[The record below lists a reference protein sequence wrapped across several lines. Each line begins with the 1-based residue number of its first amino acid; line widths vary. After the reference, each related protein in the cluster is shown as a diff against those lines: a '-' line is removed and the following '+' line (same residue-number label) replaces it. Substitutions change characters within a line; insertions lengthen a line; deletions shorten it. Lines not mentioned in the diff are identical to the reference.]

1 MSKSKSQE
9 KFDAAVELK
18 LLNQKQLESIK
29 LEQKKT
35 KFSPLEIA
43 IRKGYLTRKQLD
55 LLGIITNPTSLVP
68 GYRIDG
74 YLGQGGSGTVYKAT
88 QLRMDRSVAIKT
100 LNRIAA
106 HNDLT
111 PKRFEREA
119 KIIGRLRH
127 PNIISAF
134 DFGIHNEQLYLVME
148 FADGIDADEFLA
160 KQQRIPEL
168 QAWHIARQVCH
179 ALENAIQHGVT
190 HRDIKPGNLILTT
203 ATAGNQ
209 LPANVPLVKVADFGL
224 AKFSDKNLD
233 ATITLDQTVSGTPFY
248 MSPEQV
254 KAEKIDHRSDIY
266 SLGTTTWHLIAGT
279 PPITGSSPLDVITN
293 KMKLEDDWLEKPPE
307 DISSTSFELL
317 KKMCRFDREHRI
329 DDYPDLNR
337 EIESVIEQLE
347 TNTSVETAGFVLND
361 NPFSAAAKVTTIHE
375 LAKTLTG
382 DENLKVDT
390 TDREITSSDT
400 IKLSSRRTQSQPL
413 DTHAAS
419 HDWPISRW
427 LPIAIGVIVLPI
439 VAYLFWPTGQ
449 VSNKNLSPKN
459 TTLGDRLVEFSGPPI
474 FLFDGRNINPTQK
487 FTGTWEPAEGAE
499 GESILSGNG
508 TRNFRCQDAE
518 GNSLQ
523 NFRFVCGFRHHE
535 AETIGFQLLD
545 ELGTEIWKVDIKP
558 DEATLKKENEP
569 MLLAGC
575 SLQQFDQAKT
585 FGYHQ
590 FRIEAQ
596 PDHWRIEIDDQ
607 VLAEI
612 PKTKDQS
619 TGQRTI
625 QLSVGGSGAAHF
637 EQIRFRSFKIK

>member
-18 LLNQKQLESIK
+18 LLNPKQLESVK
-29 LEQKKT
+29 LEQEKSDL
-35 KFSPLEIA
+35 SPLEIS
-43 IRKGYLTRKQLD
+43 IRKGFLTRKQLD
-55 LLGIITNPTSLVP
+55 LLDIIANPTSTVP

-106 HNDLT
+106 HNELT

-160 KQQRIPEL
+160 KQQHIPEF
-168 QAWHIARQVCH
+168 QAWHITRQVCH

-203 ATAGNQ
+203 APAGTQ

-224 AKFSDKNLD
+224 AKFSDKKLD

-266 SLGTTTWHLIAGT
+266 SLGATTWHLITGT
-279 PPITGSSPLDVITN
+279 PPINGSSPLDVITN
-293 KMKLEDDWLEKPPE
+293 KMKLEDDWLSEPPA
-307 DISSTSFELL
+307 DISNVGFELL
-317 KKMCRFDREHRI
+317 KKMCRHDREHRI
-329 DDYPDLNR
+329 DDYSALNR
-337 EIESVIEQLE
+337 EIESVIQQLE
-347 TNTSVETAGFVLND
+347 PTTSVKTAEFTPSD
-361 NPFSAAAKVTTIHE
+361 THFSVSAKVTTIHE
-375 LAKTLTG
+375 LAKTLAV
-382 DENLKVDT
+382 EQNLKADVTSRD
-390 TDREITSSDT
+390 ITSNET
-400 IKLSSRRTQSQPL
+400 TRLSSSTEQSQPL
-413 DTHAAS
+413 ITKSAS
-419 HDWPISRW
+419 GGWPISRW
-427 LPIAIGVIVLPI
+427 LPIAIGVILLPI
-439 VAYLFWPTGQ
+439 VAYLFWPNGQ
-449 VSNKNLSPKN
+449 VANNNPDSKN
-459 TTLGDRLVEFSGPPI
+459 TTSSTRLVEFSGPPI
-474 FLFDGRNINPTQK
+474 FLFDGKKIEPTQK
-487 FTGTWEPAEGAE
+487 FTGTWEPARGVEG
-499 GESILSGNG
+499 GTILSGNG
-508 TRNFRCQDAE
+508 TRNFRCQDA
-518 GNSLQ
+518 NRNPLQ

-545 ELGTEIWKVDIKP
+545 QAGTEVWKATIKP
-558 DEATLKKENEP
+558 DKATLKNGTTSSMCP
-569 MLLAGC
+569 
-575 SLQQFDQAKT
+575 LQQFDQAENY
-585 FGYHQ
+585 GYHQ

-596 PDHWRIEIDDQ
+596 LDHWRVEIDDQ
-607 VLAEI
+607 VLSEI
-612 PKTKDQS
+612 PKTNDQS
-619 TGQRTI
+619 TGEYTI
-625 QLSVGGSGAAHF
+625 QLSASGSGAAHF
-637 EQIRFRSFKIK
+637 EQIRFRSFKVE

>member
-18 LLNQKQLESIK
+18 LLNQKQLDSIK
-29 LEQKKT
+29 SEQKKS
-35 KFSPLEIA
+35 KIPPLEIA

-55 LLGIITNPTSLVP
+55 LLEIITNPTSLVP

-160 KQQRIPEL
+160 KQQRILEF

-203 ATAGNQ
+203 APAGTQ
-209 LPANVPLVKVADFGL
+209 LPTNVPLVKVADFGL
-224 AKFSDKNLD
+224 AKFSDKKLD

-266 SLGTTTWHLIAGT
+266 SLGTTTWHLITGT
-279 PPITGSSPLDVITN
+279 PPITGGSPLDVITN
-293 KMKLEDDWLEKPPE
+293 KMKLEDEWLSKLPE
-307 DISSTSFELL
+307 GISKTGFELL
-317 KKMCRFDREHRI
+317 KKMCRYDREHRI
-329 DDYPDLNR
+329 DDYPTLSR

-347 TNTSVETAGFVLND
+347 QNTSKETAGLAPND
-361 NPFSAAAKVTTIHE
+361 NPFSGTAKVTTIHE
-375 LAKTLTG
+375 LAKTLT
-382 DENLKVDT
+382 DNETLNADT
-390 TDREITSSDT
+390 TDQDITSSET
-400 IKLSSRRTQSQPL
+400 TRLSSQQTHSQLL
-413 DTHAAS
+413 DTEAADGGWS
-419 HDWPISRW
+419 ISRW
-427 LPIAIGVIVLPI
+427 LPIAIGMIILPI
-439 VAYLFWPTGQ
+439 VAYLFWPTGE
-449 VSNKNLSPKN
+449 VPNKNPSPNN
-459 TTLGDRLVEFSGPPI
+459 TTLGNRLVEFSGPPV
-474 FLFDGRNINPTQK
+474 FLFDGRNIDPTQK
-487 FTGTWEPAEGAE
+487 FTGTWEPAQGAE

-508 TRNFRCQDAE
+508 TRNFRCQD
-518 GNSLQ
+518 GDRNSLQ

-535 AETIGFQLLD
+535 ADTIGFQLLD
-545 ELGTEIWKVDIKP
+545 ESGTAIWKVDINP
-558 DEATLKKENEP
+558 DKATLKNGTTSS
-569 MLLAGC
+569 MC
-575 SLQQFDQAKT
+575 SLQQFDQAKN

-590 FRIEAQ
+590 FRVEAQ
-596 PDHWRIEIDDQ
+596 PEHWRIEIDDQ
-607 VLAEI
+607 VLGEI
-612 PKTKDQS
+612 PENNDPSATS
-619 TGQRTI
+619 QRTI

-637 EQIRFRSFKIK
+637 EQIRFRAFKTQ

>member
-18 LLNQKQLESIK
+18 LLNQKQLDSIK
-29 LEQKKT
+29 SEQKKS
-35 KFSPLEIA
+35 KIPPLEIA

-55 LLGIITNPTSLVP
+55 LLEIITNPTSLVP

-106 HNDLT
+106 HNELT

-160 KQQRIPEL
+160 KQQRILEF

-203 ATAGNQ
+203 APAGTQ
-209 LPANVPLVKVADFGL
+209 LPTNVPLVKVADFGL
-224 AKFSDKNLD
+224 AKFSDKKLD

-266 SLGTTTWHLIAGT
+266 SLGTTTWHLITGT
-279 PPITGSSPLDVITN
+279 PPITGGSPLDVITN
-293 KMKLEDDWLEKPPE
+293 KMKLEDEWLSKLPE
-307 DISSTSFELL
+307 GISKTGFELL
-317 KKMCRFDREHRI
+317 KKMCRYDREHRI
-329 DDYPDLNR
+329 DDYPTLSR

-347 TNTSVETAGFVLND
+347 QNTSKETAGLAPND
-361 NPFSAAAKVTTIHE
+361 NPFSGTAKVTTIHE
-375 LAKTLTG
+375 LAKTLT
-382 DENLKVDT
+382 DNETLNADT
-390 TDREITSSDT
+390 TDQDITSSET
-400 IKLSSRRTQSQPL
+400 TRLSSQQTHSQLL
-413 DTHAAS
+413 DTEAADGGWS
-419 HDWPISRW
+419 ISRW
-427 LPIAIGVIVLPI
+427 LPIAIGMIILPI
-439 VAYLFWPTGQ
+439 VAYLFWPTGE
-449 VSNKNLSPKN
+449 VPNKNPSPNN
-459 TTLGDRLVEFSGPPI
+459 TTLGNRLVEFSGPPV
-474 FLFDGRNINPTQK
+474 FLFDGRNIDPTQK
-487 FTGTWEPAEGAE
+487 FTGTWEPAQGAE

-508 TRNFRCQDAE
+508 TRNFRCQD
-518 GNSLQ
+518 GDRNSLQ

-535 AETIGFQLLD
+535 ADTIGFQLLD
-545 ELGTEIWKVDIKP
+545 ESGTAIWKVDINP
-558 DEATLKKENEP
+558 DKATLKNGTTSS
-569 MLLAGC
+569 MC
-575 SLQQFDQAKT
+575 SLQQFDQAKN

-590 FRIEAQ
+590 FRVEAQ
-596 PDHWRIEIDDQ
+596 PEHWRIEIDDQ
-607 VLAEI
+607 VLGEI
-612 PKTKDQS
+612 PENNDPSATS
-619 TGQRTI
+619 QRTI

-637 EQIRFRSFKIK
+637 EQIRFRAFKTQ

>member
-18 LLNQKQLESIK
+18 LLNQKQLDSIK
-29 LEQKKT
+29 SEQKKS
-35 KFSPLEIA
+35 KIPPLEIA

-55 LLGIITNPTSLVP
+55 LLEIITNPTSLVP

-160 KQQRIPEL
+160 KQQRILEF

-203 ATAGNQ
+203 APAGTQ
-209 LPANVPLVKVADFGL
+209 LPTNVPLVKVADFGL
-224 AKFSDKNLD
+224 AKFSDKKLD

-266 SLGTTTWHLIAGT
+266 SLGTTTWHLITGT
-279 PPITGSSPLDVITN
+279 PPITGGSPLDVITN
-293 KMKLEDDWLEKPPE
+293 KMKLEDEWLSKLPE
-307 DISSTSFELL
+307 GISKTGFELL
-317 KKMCRFDREHRI
+317 KKMCRYDREHRI
-329 DDYPDLNR
+329 DDYPTLSR

-347 TNTSVETAGFVLND
+347 QNTSKETAGLAPND
-361 NPFSAAAKVTTIHE
+361 NPFSGTAKVTTIHE
-375 LAKTLTG
+375 LAKTLT
-382 DENLKVDT
+382 DNETLNADT
-390 TDREITSSDT
+390 TDQDITSSET
-400 IKLSSRRTQSQPL
+400 TRLSSQQTHSQLL
-413 DTHAAS
+413 DTEAADGGWS
-419 HDWPISRW
+419 ISRW
-427 LPIAIGVIVLPI
+427 LPIAIGMIILPI

-449 VSNKNLSPKN
+449 VPNKNPSPNN
-459 TTLGDRLVEFSGPPI
+459 TTLGNRLVEFSGPPV
-474 FLFDGRNINPTQK
+474 FLFDGRNIDPTQK
-487 FTGTWEPAEGAE
+487 FTGTWEPAQGAE

-508 TRNFRCQDAE
+508 TRNFRCQD
-518 GNSLQ
+518 GDRNSLQ

-535 AETIGFQLLD
+535 ADTIGFQLLD
-545 ELGTEIWKVDIKP
+545 ESGTAIWKVDINP
-558 DEATLKKENEP
+558 DKATLKNGTTSS
-569 MLLAGC
+569 MC
-575 SLQQFDQAKT
+575 SLQQFDQAKN

-590 FRIEAQ
+590 FRVEAQ
-596 PDHWRIEIDDQ
+596 PEHWRIEIDDQ
-607 VLAEI
+607 VLGEI
-612 PKTKDQS
+612 PENNDPSATS
-619 TGQRTI
+619 QRTI

-637 EQIRFRSFKIK
+637 EQIRFRAFKTQ

>member
-1 MSKSKSQE
+1 MSKSKNQE

-18 LLNQKQLESIK
+18 LLNQKQLGSIK
-29 LEQKKT
+29 LEQKKSE
-35 KFSPLEIA
+35 FPPLEIA

-55 LLGIITNPTSLVP
+55 LLSIITNPTSLVP

-106 HNDLT
+106 HNELT

-148 FADGIDADEFLA
+148 FADGIDADELLA
-160 KQQRIPEL
+160 IQQHIPEF

-224 AKFSDKNLD
+224 AKFSDKKLD
-233 ATITLDQTVSGTPFY
+233 ATITLDQTVTGTPFY

-254 KAEKIDHRSDIY
+254 KAEKVDHRSDIY
-266 SLGTTTWHLIAGT
+266 SLGTTTWHLITGT

-307 DISSTSFELL
+307 GISNTSFELL
-317 KKMCRFDREHRI
+317 KKMCRFDCEHRI
-329 DDYPDLNR
+329 GDYSDLNR
-337 EIESVIEQLE
+337 EIESVIGQLE
-347 TNTSVETAGFVLND
+347 TNTSVETVEFAINGNS
-361 NPFSAAAKVTTIHE
+361 FSAAAKVTTIHE

-382 DENLKVDT
+382 DENLKAGT
-390 TDREITSSDT
+390 TEQDITSSET
-400 IKLSSRRTQSQPL
+400 TRLSGLPQQSQPL
-413 DTHAAS
+413 GTHTTGR
-419 HDWPISRW
+419 DWPISRW
-427 LPIAIGVIVLPI
+427 LSIAIGVIILPI

-449 VSNKNLSPKN
+449 VPSKNLSPEN
-459 TTLGDRLVEFSGPPI
+459 TTLGNRLVEFSGPPI
-474 FLFDGRNINPTQK
+474 FLFDGRNIDPTQK
-487 FTGTWEPAEGAE
+487 FTGTWEPTQGAE

-508 TRNFRCQDAE
+508 TRNFRCQDAD

-535 AETIGFQLLD
+535 AEAIGFQLLD
-545 ELGTEIWKVDIKP
+545 ESGTAMWKVDIKR
-558 DEATLKKENEP
+558 DKAALQKENEP
-569 MLLAGC
+569 IVLSEC
-575 SLQQFDQAKT
+575 SLQQFDQVKT

-607 VLAEI
+607 VLGEI
-612 PKTKDQS
+612 PKTNDHAS
-619 TGQRTI
+619 QRLI
-625 QLSVGGSGAAHF
+625 QLSVSGSGAAHF

>member
-18 LLNQKQLESIK
+18 LLNQKQLDSIK
-29 LEQKKT
+29 SEQKKS
-35 KFSPLEIA
+35 KIPPLEIA

-55 LLGIITNPTSLVP
+55 LLEIITNPTSLVP

-100 LNRIAA
+100 LNRTAA
-106 HNDLT
+106 HNELT

-160 KQQRIPEL
+160 KQQRILEF

-203 ATAGNQ
+203 APAGTQ
-209 LPANVPLVKVADFGL
+209 LPTNVPLVKVADFGL
-224 AKFSDKNLD
+224 AKFSDKKLD

-266 SLGTTTWHLIAGT
+266 SLGTTTWHLITGT
-279 PPITGSSPLDVITN
+279 PPITGGSPLDVITN
-293 KMKLEDDWLEKPPE
+293 KMKLEDEWLSKLPE
-307 DISSTSFELL
+307 GISKTGFELL
-317 KKMCRFDREHRI
+317 KKMCRYDREHRI
-329 DDYPDLNR
+329 DDYPTLSR

-347 TNTSVETAGFVLND
+347 QNTSKETAGLAPND
-361 NPFSAAAKVTTIHE
+361 NPFSGTAKVTTIHE
-375 LAKTLTG
+375 LAKTLT
-382 DENLKVDT
+382 DNETLNADT
-390 TDREITSSDT
+390 TDQDITSSET
-400 IKLSSRRTQSQPL
+400 TRLSSQQTHSQLL
-413 DTHAAS
+413 DTEAADGGWS
-419 HDWPISRW
+419 ISRW
-427 LPIAIGVIVLPI
+427 LPIAIGMIILPI
-439 VAYLFWPTGQ
+439 VAYLFWPTGE
-449 VSNKNLSPKN
+449 VPNKNPSPNN
-459 TTLGDRLVEFSGPPI
+459 TTLGNRLVEFSGPPV
-474 FLFDGRNINPTQK
+474 FLFDGRNIDPTQK
-487 FTGTWEPAEGAE
+487 FTGTWEPAQGAE
-499 GESILSGNG
+499 GASILSGNG
-508 TRNFRCQDAE
+508 TRNFRCQD
-518 GNSLQ
+518 GDRNSLQ

-535 AETIGFQLLD
+535 ADTIGFQLLD
-545 ELGTEIWKVDIKP
+545 ESGTAIWKVDINP
-558 DEATLKKENEP
+558 DKATLKNGTTSS
-569 MLLAGC
+569 MC
-575 SLQQFDQAKT
+575 SLQQFDQAKN

-590 FRIEAQ
+590 FRVEAQ
-596 PDHWRIEIDDQ
+596 PEHWRIEIDDQ
-607 VLAEI
+607 VLGEI
-612 PKTKDQS
+612 PENNDPSATS
-619 TGQRTI
+619 QRTI

-637 EQIRFRSFKIK
+637 EQIRFRAFKTQ

>member
-18 LLNQKQLESIK
+18 LLNQKQLDSIK
-29 LEQKKT
+29 SEQKKS
-35 KFSPLEIA
+35 KIPPLEIA

-55 LLGIITNPTSLVP
+55 LLEIITNPTSLVP

-160 KQQRIPEL
+160 KQQRIPEF

-203 ATAGNQ
+203 APAGTQ
-209 LPANVPLVKVADFGL
+209 LPTNVPLVKVADFGL
-224 AKFSDKNLD
+224 AKFSDKKLD

-266 SLGTTTWHLIAGT
+266 SLGTTTWHLITGT
-279 PPITGSSPLDVITN
+279 PPITGGSPLDVITN
-293 KMKLEDDWLEKPPE
+293 KMKLEDEWLSKLPE
-307 DISSTSFELL
+307 GISKTGFELL
-317 KKMCRFDREHRI
+317 KKMCRYDREHRI
-329 DDYPDLNR
+329 DDYPTLSR

-347 TNTSVETAGFVLND
+347 QNTSKETAGLAPND
-361 NPFSAAAKVTTIHE
+361 NPFSGTAKVTTIHE
-375 LAKTLTG
+375 LAKTLT
-382 DENLKVDT
+382 DNETLNADT
-390 TDREITSSDT
+390 TDQDITSSET
-400 IKLSSRRTQSQPL
+400 TRLSSQQTHSQLL
-413 DTHAAS
+413 DTEAADGGWS
-419 HDWPISRW
+419 ISRW
-427 LPIAIGVIVLPI
+427 LPIAIGVIILPI
-439 VAYLFWPTGQ
+439 VAYLFWPAGQ
-449 VSNKNLSPKN
+449 VPSKNHSQKN

-474 FLFDGRNINPTQK
+474 FLFDGRSIKATQK
-487 FTGTWEPAEGAE
+487 FTGTWEPAEGVE
-499 GESILSGNG
+499 GASILSGNG
-508 TRNFRCQDAE
+508 TRNFRCQD
-518 GNSLQ
+518 GDRNSLQ

-535 AETIGFQLLD
+535 ADTIGFQLLD
-545 ELGTEIWKVDIKP
+545 ESGTAIWKVDINP
-558 DEATLKKENEP
+558 DKATLKNGTTSS
-569 MLLAGC
+569 MC
-575 SLQQFDQAKT
+575 SLQQFDQAKN

-590 FRIEAQ
+590 FRVEAQ
-596 PDHWRIEIDDQ
+596 PEHWRIEIDDQ
-607 VLAEI
+607 VLGEI
-612 PKTKDQS
+612 PENNDPSATS
-619 TGQRTI
+619 QRTI

-637 EQIRFRSFKIK
+637 EQIRFRAFKTQ

>member
-18 LLNQKQLESIK
+18 LLNQKQLDSIK
-29 LEQKKT
+29 SEQKKS
-35 KFSPLEIA
+35 KIPPLEIA

-55 LLGIITNPTSLVP
+55 LLEIITNPTSLVP

-106 HNDLT
+106 HNELT

-160 KQQRIPEL
+160 KQQRILEF

-203 ATAGNQ
+203 APAGTQ
-209 LPANVPLVKVADFGL
+209 LPTNVPLVKVADFGL
-224 AKFSDKNLD
+224 AKFSDKKLD

-266 SLGTTTWHLIAGT
+266 SLGTTTWHLITGT
-279 PPITGSSPLDVITN
+279 PPITGGSPLDVITN
-293 KMKLEDDWLEKPPE
+293 KMKLEDEWLSKLPE
-307 DISSTSFELL
+307 GISKTGFELL
-317 KKMCRFDREHRI
+317 KKMCRYDREHRI
-329 DDYPDLNR
+329 DDYPTLSR

-347 TNTSVETAGFVLND
+347 QNTSNETAGLAPND
-361 NPFSAAAKVTTIHE
+361 NPFSGTAKVTTIHE
-375 LAKTLTG
+375 LAKTLT
-382 DENLKVDT
+382 DSETLNADT
-390 TDREITSSDT
+390 TDQDITSSET
-400 IKLSSRRTQSQPL
+400 TRLSSQQTHSQLL
-413 DTHAAS
+413 DTEAADGGWS
-419 HDWPISRW
+419 ISRW
-427 LPIAIGVIVLPI
+427 LPIAIGMIILPI

-449 VSNKNLSPKN
+449 VPNKNPSPNN
-459 TTLGDRLVEFSGPPI
+459 TTLGNRLVEFSGPPV
-474 FLFDGRNINPTQK
+474 FLFDGRNIDPTQK
-487 FTGTWEPAEGAE
+487 FTGTWEPAQGAE

-508 TRNFRCQDAE
+508 TRNFRCQD
-518 GNSLQ
+518 GDRSSLQ

-535 AETIGFQLLD
+535 ADTIGFQLLD
-545 ELGTEIWKVDIKP
+545 ESGTAIWKVDINP
-558 DEATLKKENEP
+558 DKATLKNGTTSS
-569 MLLAGC
+569 MC
-575 SLQQFDQAKT
+575 SLQQFDQAKN

-590 FRIEAQ
+590 FRVEAQ
-596 PDHWRIEIDDQ
+596 PEHWRIEIDDQ
-607 VLAEI
+607 VLGEI
-612 PKTKDQS
+612 PENNDPSATS
-619 TGQRTI
+619 QRTI

-637 EQIRFRSFKIK
+637 EQIRFRAFKTQ

>member
-18 LLNQKQLESIK
+18 LLNQKQLDSIK
-29 LEQKKT
+29 SEQKKS
-35 KFSPLEIA
+35 KIPPLEIA

-55 LLGIITNPTSLVP
+55 LLEIITNPTSLVP

-160 KQQRIPEL
+160 KQQRIPEF

-203 ATAGNQ
+203 APAGTQ
-209 LPANVPLVKVADFGL
+209 LPTNVPLVKVADFGL
-224 AKFSDKNLD
+224 AKFSDKKLD

-266 SLGTTTWHLIAGT
+266 SLGTTTWHLITGT
-279 PPITGSSPLDVITN
+279 PPITGGSPLDVITN
-293 KMKLEDDWLEKPPE
+293 KMKLEDEWLSKLPE
-307 DISSTSFELL
+307 GISKTGFELL
-317 KKMCRFDREHRI
+317 KKMCRYDREHRI
-329 DDYPDLNR
+329 DDYPTLSR

-347 TNTSVETAGFVLND
+347 QNTSKETAGLAPND
-361 NPFSAAAKVTTIHE
+361 NPFSGTAKVTTIHE
-375 LAKTLTG
+375 LAKTLT
-382 DENLKVDT
+382 DNETLNADT
-390 TDREITSSDT
+390 TDQDITSSET
-400 IKLSSRRTQSQPL
+400 TRLSSQQTHSQLL
-413 DTHAAS
+413 DTEAADGGWS
-419 HDWPISRW
+419 ISRW
-427 LPIAIGVIVLPI
+427 LPIAIGMIILPI

-449 VSNKNLSPKN
+449 VPNKNPSPNN
-459 TTLGDRLVEFSGPPI
+459 TTLGNRLVEFSGPPV
-474 FLFDGRNINPTQK
+474 FLFDGRNIDPTQK
-487 FTGTWEPAEGAE
+487 FTGTWEPAQGAE

-508 TRNFRCQDAE
+508 TRNFRCQD
-518 GNSLQ
+518 GDRNSLQ

-535 AETIGFQLLD
+535 ADTIGFQLLD
-545 ELGTEIWKVDIKP
+545 ESGTAIWKVDINP
-558 DEATLKKENEP
+558 DKATLKNGTTSS
-569 MLLAGC
+569 MC
-575 SLQQFDQAKT
+575 SLQQFDQAKN

-590 FRIEAQ
+590 FRVEAQ
-596 PDHWRIEIDDQ
+596 PEHWRIEIDDQ
-607 VLAEI
+607 VLGEI
-612 PKTKDQS
+612 PENNDPSATS
-619 TGQRTI
+619 QRTI

-637 EQIRFRSFKIK
+637 EQIRFRAFKTQ

>member
-18 LLNQKQLESIK
+18 LLNQKQLDSIK
-29 LEQKKT
+29 SEQKKS
-35 KFSPLEIA
+35 KIPPLEIA

-55 LLGIITNPTSLVP
+55 LLEIITNPTSLVP

-106 HNDLT
+106 HNELT

-160 KQQRIPEL
+160 KQQRILEF

-203 ATAGNQ
+203 APAGTQ
-209 LPANVPLVKVADFGL
+209 LPTNVPLVKVADFGL
-224 AKFSDKNLD
+224 AKFSDKKLD

-266 SLGTTTWHLIAGT
+266 SLGTTTWHLITGT
-279 PPITGSSPLDVITN
+279 PPITGGSPLDVITN
-293 KMKLEDDWLEKPPE
+293 KMKLEDEWLSKLPE
-307 DISSTSFELL
+307 GISKTGFELL
-317 KKMCRFDREHRI
+317 KKMCRYDREHRI
-329 DDYPDLNR
+329 DDYPTLSR

-347 TNTSVETAGFVLND
+347 QNTSNETAGLAPND
-361 NPFSAAAKVTTIHE
+361 NPFSGTAKVTTIHE
-375 LAKTLTG
+375 LAKTLT
-382 DENLKVDT
+382 DNETLNADT
-390 TDREITSSDT
+390 TDQDITSSET
-400 IKLSSRRTQSQPL
+400 TRLSSQQTHSQLL
-413 DTHAAS
+413 DTEAADGGWS
-419 HDWPISRW
+419 ISRW
-427 LPIAIGVIVLPI
+427 LPIAIGMIILPI

-449 VSNKNLSPKN
+449 VPNKNPSPNN
-459 TTLGDRLVEFSGPPI
+459 TTLGNRLVEFSGPPV
-474 FLFDGRNINPTQK
+474 FLFDGRNIDPTQK
-487 FTGTWEPAEGAE
+487 FTGTWEPAQGAE

-508 TRNFRCQDAE
+508 TRNFRCQD
-518 GNSLQ
+518 GDRSSLQ

-535 AETIGFQLLD
+535 ADTIGFQLLD
-545 ELGTEIWKVDIKP
+545 ESGTAIWKVDINP
-558 DEATLKKENEP
+558 DKATLKNGTTSS
-569 MLLAGC
+569 MC
-575 SLQQFDQAKT
+575 SLQQFDQAKN

-590 FRIEAQ
+590 FRVEAQ
-596 PDHWRIEIDDQ
+596 PEHWRIEIDDQ
-607 VLAEI
+607 VLGEI
-612 PKTKDQS
+612 PENNDPSATS
-619 TGQRTI
+619 QRTI

-637 EQIRFRSFKIK
+637 EQIRFRAFKTQ

>member
-18 LLNQKQLESIK
+18 LLNQKQLDSIK
-29 LEQKKT
+29 SEQKKS
-35 KFSPLEIA
+35 KIPPLEIA

-55 LLGIITNPTSLVP
+55 LLEIITNPTSLVP

-106 HNDLT
+106 HNELT

-160 KQQRIPEL
+160 KQQRILEF

-203 ATAGNQ
+203 APAGTQ
-209 LPANVPLVKVADFGL
+209 LPTNVPLVKVADFGL
-224 AKFSDKNLD
+224 AKFSDKKLD

-266 SLGTTTWHLIAGT
+266 SLGTTTWHLITGT
-279 PPITGSSPLDVITN
+279 PPITGGSPLDVITN
-293 KMKLEDDWLEKPPE
+293 KMKLEDEWLSKLPE
-307 DISSTSFELL
+307 GISKTGFELL
-317 KKMCRFDREHRI
+317 KKMCRYDREHRI
-329 DDYPDLNR
+329 DDYPTLSR

-347 TNTSVETAGFVLND
+347 QNTSKETAGLAPND
-361 NPFSAAAKVTTIHE
+361 NPFSGTAKVTTIHE
-375 LAKTLTG
+375 LAKTLT
-382 DENLKVDT
+382 DNETLNADT
-390 TDREITSSDT
+390 TDQDITSSET
-400 IKLSSRRTQSQPL
+400 TRLSSQQTHSQLL
-413 DTHAAS
+413 DTEAADGGWS
-419 HDWPISRW
+419 ISRW
-427 LPIAIGVIVLPI
+427 LPIAIGVIILPI
-439 VAYLFWPTGQ
+439 VAYLFWPAGQ
-449 VSNKNLSPKN
+449 VPSKNHSQKN

-474 FLFDGRNINPTQK
+474 FLFDGRSIKATQK
-487 FTGTWEPAEGAE
+487 FTGTWEPAEGVE
-499 GESILSGNG
+499 GASILSGNG
-508 TRNFRCQDAE
+508 TRNFRCQD
-518 GNSLQ
+518 GDRNSLQ

-535 AETIGFQLLD
+535 ADTIGFQLLD
-545 ELGTEIWKVDIKP
+545 ESGTAIWKVDINP
-558 DEATLKKENEP
+558 DKATLKNGTTSS
-569 MLLAGC
+569 MC
-575 SLQQFDQAKT
+575 SLQQFDQAKN

-590 FRIEAQ
+590 FRVEAQ
-596 PDHWRIEIDDQ
+596 PEHWRIEIDDQ
-607 VLAEI
+607 VLGEI
-612 PKTKDQS
+612 PENNDPSATS
-619 TGQRTI
+619 QRTI

-637 EQIRFRSFKIK
+637 EQIRFRAFKTQ

>member
-1 MSKSKSQE
+1 MSKSQIQE

-18 LLNQKQLESIK
+18 LLSQKQLDSVK
-29 LEQKKT
+29 LEQENS

-43 IRKGYLTRKQLD
+43 IRKGFLTRKQLD
-55 LLGIITNPTSLVP
+55 LLEIIANPASVVP

-106 HNDLT
+106 HNELT

-148 FADGIDADEFLA
+148 FADGIDGDDFLA
-160 KQQRIPEL
+160 KQQRVPEF

-190 HRDIKPGNLILTT
+190 HRDIKPGNLILIT
-203 ATAGNQ
+203 APAGTQ
-209 LPANVPLVKVADFGL
+209 LPDNVPLVKVADFGL
-224 AKFSDKNLD
+224 AKFSDKKLD
-233 ATITLDQTVSGTPFY
+233 ATITLDQTVTGTPFY

-254 KAEKIDHRSDIY
+254 KAEEIDHRSDIY
-266 SLGTTTWHLIAGT
+266 SLGTTTWHLITGT
-279 PPITGSSPLDVITN
+279 PAIAGSSPLDVITN
-293 KMKLEDDWLEKPPE
+293 KMKLEDDWLSPPPKN
-307 DISSTSFELL
+307 ISNAGFELL

-329 DDYPDLNR
+329 DDYSALSR
-337 EIESVIEQLE
+337 EIESVIEQL
-347 TNTSVETAGFVLND
+347 NSNSSMETAGLAPND
-361 NPFSAAAKVTTIHE
+361 NPFSAGANVTTIHE
-375 LAKTLTG
+375 LAKTLTS
-382 DENLKVDT
+382 DESLKANT
-390 TDREITSSDT
+390 TKRDIISSDT
-400 IKLSSRRTQSQPL
+400 TRLSSLPQQAQPL
-413 DTHAAS
+413 GTETTNGGGS
-419 HDWPISRW
+419 LSRW
-427 LPIAIGVIVLPI
+427 LPIAIGMILLPI
-439 VAYLFWPTGQ
+439 AVYLFWPTGQ
-449 VSNKNLSPKN
+449 ALNKDLSLKN
-459 TTLGDRLVEFSGPPI
+459 TTLGNRLIEFSGPKI
-474 FLFDGRNINPTQK
+474 ILFDGKNIEPNQK
-487 FTGTWEPAEGAE
+487 FTGTWEAAQEAEGA
-499 GESILSGNG
+499 SILSGNG
-508 TRNFRCQDAE
+508 TRNFRCQDNN

-545 ELGTEIWKVDIKP
+545 ELGTAIWKVDIKP
-558 DEATLKKENEP
+558 DKATLKQENKPIILSE
-569 MLLAGC
+569 C
-575 SLQQFDQAKT
+575 SMQQFDQAKK

-596 PDHWRIEIDDQ
+596 PNHWRIEIDDQ
-607 VLAEI
+607 VLGEI
-612 PKTKDQS
+612 PKTNDQPVS
-619 TGQRTI
+619 NRTI

-637 EQIRFRSFKIK
+637 DDIRFRSFKIK

>member
-160 KQQRIPEL
+160 KQQRIPEF

-203 ATAGNQ
+203 APAGTQ
-209 LPANVPLVKVADFGL
+209 LPTNVPLVKVADFGL
-224 AKFSDKNLD
+224 AKFSDKKLD

-266 SLGTTTWHLIAGT
+266 SLGTTTWHLITGT
-279 PPITGSSPLDVITN
+279 PPITGGSPLDVITN
-293 KMKLEDDWLEKPPE
+293 KMKLEDEWLSKLPE
-307 DISSTSFELL
+307 GISKTGFELL
-317 KKMCRFDREHRI
+317 KKMCRYDREHRI
-329 DDYPDLNR
+329 DDYPTLSR

-347 TNTSVETAGFVLND
+347 QNTSKETAGLAPND
-361 NPFSAAAKVTTIHE
+361 NPFSGTAKVTTIHE
-375 LAKTLTG
+375 LAKTLT
-382 DENLKVDT
+382 DNETLNADT
-390 TDREITSSDT
+390 TDQDITSSET
-400 IKLSSRRTQSQPL
+400 TRLSSQQTHSQLL
-413 DTHAAS
+413 DTEAADGGWS
-419 HDWPISRW
+419 ISRW
-427 LPIAIGVIVLPI
+427 LPIAIGMIILPI

-449 VSNKNLSPKN
+449 VPNKNPSPNN
-459 TTLGDRLVEFSGPPI
+459 TTLGNRLVEFSGPPV
-474 FLFDGRNINPTQK
+474 FLFDGRNIDPTQK
-487 FTGTWEPAEGAE
+487 FTGTWEPAQGAE

-508 TRNFRCQDAE
+508 TRNFRCQD
-518 GNSLQ
+518 GDRNSLQ

-535 AETIGFQLLD
+535 ADTIGFQLLD
-545 ELGTEIWKVDIKP
+545 ESGTAIWKVDINP
-558 DEATLKKENEP
+558 DKATLKNGTTSS
-569 MLLAGC
+569 MC
-575 SLQQFDQAKT
+575 SLQQFDQAKN

-590 FRIEAQ
+590 FRVEAQ
-596 PDHWRIEIDDQ
+596 PEHWRIEIDDQ
-607 VLAEI
+607 VLGEI
-612 PKTKDQS
+612 PENNDPSATS
-619 TGQRTI
+619 QRTI

-637 EQIRFRSFKIK
+637 EQIRFRAFKTQ

>member
-1 MSKSKSQE
+1 M
-9 KFDAAVELK
+9 
-18 LLNQKQLESIK
+18 
-29 LEQKKT
+29 
-35 KFSPLEIA
+35 
-43 IRKGYLTRKQLD
+43 
-55 LLGIITNPTSLVP
+55 
-68 GYRIDG
+68 
-74 YLGQGGSGTVYKAT
+74 YK
-88 QLRMDRSVAIKT
+88 
-100 LNRIAA
+100 
-106 HNDLT
+106 
-111 PKRFEREA
+111 
-119 KIIGRLRH
+119 
-127 PNIISAF
+127 
-134 DFGIHNEQLYLVME
+134 
-148 FADGIDADEFLA
+148 
-160 KQQRIPEL
+160 
-168 QAWHIARQVCH
+168 RQ
-179 ALENAIQHGVT
+179 IQHGVT

-203 ATAGNQ
+203 APAGTQ
-209 LPANVPLVKVADFGL
+209 LPTNVPLVKVADFGL
-224 AKFSDKNLD
+224 AKFSDKKLD

-266 SLGTTTWHLIAGT
+266 SLGTTTWHLITGT
-279 PPITGSSPLDVITN
+279 PPITGGSPLDVITN
-293 KMKLEDDWLEKPPE
+293 KMKLEDEWLSKLPE
-307 DISSTSFELL
+307 GISKTGFELL
-317 KKMCRFDREHRI
+317 KKMCRYDREHRI
-329 DDYPDLNR
+329 DDYPTLSR

-347 TNTSVETAGFVLND
+347 QNTSKETAGLAPND
-361 NPFSAAAKVTTIHE
+361 NPFSGTAKVTTIHE
-375 LAKTLTG
+375 LAKTLT
-382 DENLKVDT
+382 DNETLNADT
-390 TDREITSSDT
+390 TDQDITSSET
-400 IKLSSRRTQSQPL
+400 TRLSSQQTHSQLL
-413 DTHAAS
+413 DTEATS
-419 HDWPISRW
+419 GGWPISRW
-427 LPIAIGVIVLPI
+427 LPIAIGVIILPI
-439 VAYLFWPTGQ
+439 VAYLFWPAGQ
-449 VSNKNLSPKN
+449 VPSKNHSPKN

-474 FLFDGRNINPTQK
+474 FLFDGRSIKATQK
-487 FTGTWEPAEGAE
+487 FTGTWEPAEGVE
-499 GESILSGNG
+499 GASILSGNG

>member
-160 KQQRIPEL
+160 KQQRIPEF

-203 ATAGNQ
+203 APAGTQ
-209 LPANVPLVKVADFGL
+209 LPTNVPLVKVADFGL
-224 AKFSDKNLD
+224 AKFSDKKLD

-266 SLGTTTWHLIAGT
+266 SLGTTTWHLITGT
-279 PPITGSSPLDVITN
+279 PPITGGSPLDVITN
-293 KMKLEDDWLEKPPE
+293 KMKLEDEWLSKLPE
-307 DISSTSFELL
+307 GISKTGFELL
-317 KKMCRFDREHRI
+317 KKMCRYDREHRI
-329 DDYPDLNR
+329 DDYPTLSR

-347 TNTSVETAGFVLND
+347 QNTSKETAGLAPND
-361 NPFSAAAKVTTIHE
+361 NPFSGTAKVTTIHE
-375 LAKTLTG
+375 LAKTLT
-382 DENLKVDT
+382 DNETLNADT
-390 TDREITSSDT
+390 TDQDITSSET
-400 IKLSSRRTQSQPL
+400 TRLSSQQTHSQLL
-413 DTHAAS
+413 DTEAADGGWS
-419 HDWPISRW
+419 ISRW
-427 LPIAIGVIVLPI
+427 LPIAIGMIILPI

-449 VSNKNLSPKN
+449 VPNKNPSPNN
-459 TTLGDRLVEFSGPPI
+459 TTLGNRLVEFSGPPV
-474 FLFDGRNINPTQK
+474 FLFDGRNIDPTQK
-487 FTGTWEPAEGAE
+487 FTGTWEPAQGAE
-499 GESILSGNG
+499 GASILSGNG
-508 TRNFRCQDAE
+508 TRNFRCQD
-518 GNSLQ
+518 GDRNSLQ

-535 AETIGFQLLD
+535 ADTIGFQLLD
-545 ELGTEIWKVDIKP
+545 ESGTAIWKVDINP
-558 DEATLKKENEP
+558 DKATLKNGTTSS
-569 MLLAGC
+569 MC
-575 SLQQFDQAKT
+575 SLQQFDQAKN

-590 FRIEAQ
+590 FRVEAQ
-596 PDHWRIEIDDQ
+596 PEHWRIEIDDQ
-607 VLAEI
+607 VLGEI
-612 PKTKDQS
+612 PENNDPSATS
-619 TGQRTI
+619 QRTI

-637 EQIRFRSFKIK
+637 EQIRFRAFKTQ

>member
-18 LLNQKQLESIK
+18 LLNQKQLDSIK
-29 LEQKKT
+29 SEQKKS
-35 KFSPLEIA
+35 KIPPLEIA

-55 LLGIITNPTSLVP
+55 LLEIITNPTSLVP

-160 KQQRIPEL
+160 KQQRIPEF

-203 ATAGNQ
+203 APAGTQ
-209 LPANVPLVKVADFGL
+209 LPTNVPLVKVADFGL
-224 AKFSDKNLD
+224 AKFSDKKLD

-266 SLGTTTWHLIAGT
+266 SLGTTTWHLITGT
-279 PPITGSSPLDVITN
+279 PPITGGSPLNVITN
-293 KMKLEDDWLEKPPE
+293 KMKLEDEWLSKLPE
-307 DISSTSFELL
+307 GISKTGFELL
-317 KKMCRFDREHRI
+317 KKMCRYDREHRI
-329 DDYPDLNR
+329 DDYPTLSR

-347 TNTSVETAGFVLND
+347 QNTSKETAGLAPND
-361 NPFSAAAKVTTIHE
+361 NPFSGTAKVTTIHE
-375 LAKTLTG
+375 LAKTLT
-382 DENLKVDT
+382 DNETLNADT
-390 TDREITSSDT
+390 TDQDITSSET
-400 IKLSSRRTQSQPL
+400 TRLSSQQTHSQLL
-413 DTHAAS
+413 DTEAADGGWS
-419 HDWPISRW
+419 ISRW
-427 LPIAIGVIVLPI
+427 LPIAIGMIILPI

-449 VSNKNLSPKN
+449 VPNKNPSPNN
-459 TTLGDRLVEFSGPPI
+459 TTLGNRLVEFSGPPV
-474 FLFDGRNINPTQK
+474 FLFDGRNIDPTQK
-487 FTGTWEPAEGAE
+487 FTGTWEPAQGAE

-508 TRNFRCQDAE
+508 TRNFRCQD
-518 GNSLQ
+518 GDRNSLQ

-535 AETIGFQLLD
+535 ADTIGFQLLD
-545 ELGTEIWKVDIKP
+545 ESGTAIWKDDINP
-558 DEATLKKENEP
+558 DKATLKNGTTSS
-569 MLLAGC
+569 MC
-575 SLQQFDQAKT
+575 SLQQFDQAKN

-590 FRIEAQ
+590 FRVEAQ
-596 PDHWRIEIDDQ
+596 PEHWRIEIDDQ
-607 VLAEI
+607 VLGEI
-612 PKTKDQS
+612 PENNDPSATS
-619 TGQRTI
+619 QRTI

-637 EQIRFRSFKIK
+637 EQIRFRAFKTQ

>member
-18 LLNQKQLESIK
+18 LLNQKQLDSIK
-29 LEQKKT
+29 SEQKKS
-35 KFSPLEIA
+35 KIPPLEIA

-55 LLGIITNPTSLVP
+55 LLEIITNPTSLVP

-106 HNDLT
+106 HNELT

-160 KQQRIPEL
+160 KQQRILEF

-203 ATAGNQ
+203 APAGTQ
-209 LPANVPLVKVADFGL
+209 LPTNVPLVKVADFGL
-224 AKFSDKNLD
+224 AKFSDKKLD

-266 SLGTTTWHLIAGT
+266 SLGTTTWHLITGT
-279 PPITGSSPLDVITN
+279 PPITGGSPLDVITN
-293 KMKLEDDWLEKPPE
+293 KMKLEDEWLSKLPE
-307 DISSTSFELL
+307 GISKTGFELL
-317 KKMCRFDREHRI
+317 KKMCRYDREHRI
-329 DDYPDLNR
+329 DDYPTLSR

-347 TNTSVETAGFVLND
+347 QNTSKETAGLAPND
-361 NPFSAAAKVTTIHE
+361 NPFSGTAKVTTIHE
-375 LAKTLTG
+375 LAKTLT
-382 DENLKVDT
+382 DNETLNADT
-390 TDREITSSDT
+390 TDQDITSSET
-400 IKLSSRRTQSQPL
+400 TRLSSQQTHSQLL
-413 DTHAAS
+413 DTEAADGGWS
-419 HDWPISRW
+419 ISRW
-427 LPIAIGVIVLPI
+427 LPIAIGMIILPI

-449 VSNKNLSPKN
+449 VPNKNPSPNN
-459 TTLGDRLVEFSGPPI
+459 TTLGNRLVEFSGPPV
-474 FLFDGRNINPTQK
+474 FLFDGRNIDPTQK
-487 FTGTWEPAEGAE
+487 FTGTWEPAQGVEGA
-499 GESILSGNG
+499 SILSGNG
-508 TRNFRCQDAE
+508 TRNFRCQD
-518 GNSLQ
+518 GDRNSLQ

-535 AETIGFQLLD
+535 ADTIGFQLLD
-545 ELGTEIWKVDIKP
+545 ESGTAIWKVDINP
-558 DEATLKKENEP
+558 DKATLKNGTTSS
-569 MLLAGC
+569 MC
-575 SLQQFDQAKT
+575 SLQQFDQAKN

-590 FRIEAQ
+590 FRVEAQ
-596 PDHWRIEIDDQ
+596 PEHWRIEIDDQ
-607 VLAEI
+607 VLGEI
-612 PKTKDQS
+612 PENNDPSATS
-619 TGQRTI
+619 QRTI

-637 EQIRFRSFKIK
+637 EQIRFRAFKTQ